1 MLDREN
7 ARRPAQVNACFSG
20 GSSQRDAIVA
30 ALHEAGLTDEQITV
44 IDRPDPEA
52 TEVEPAEPSLLDR
65 IKELFGG
72 DDEEHEARHYD
83 LYILAHLG
91 QDEALAGPVQD
102 VFTQFNAADVRYY
115 PSARPNM
122 DVLGGTD
129 PTTGSST
136 IPDPA
141 AWPIAS
147 ASAQLRPAAHYFLPK
162 RRCPRKKRPTP
173 ATRRPTSPRARTIY
187 PAKASGRKSERTR
200 ARPTAISQDVLVAFQ
215 SSMRRIQPDQPG
227 GFIAR

>member
-129 PTTGSST
+129 PTTGTTVGAAADTQPEQFDDSRPGSLADRQRIGAT
-136 IPDPA
+136 ATGGTLLPAETPLPPEEAPYTGNAPANIPAREDD
-141 AWPIAS
+141 I
-147 ASAQLRPAAHYFLPK
+147 
-162 RRCPRKKRPTP
+162 PREGQR
-173 ATRRPTSPRARTIY
+173 
-187 PAKASGRKSERTR
+187 
-200 ARPTAISQDVLVAFQ
+200 
-215 SSMRRIQPDQPG
+215 
-227 GFIAR
+227 